1 VRFNINCIKNQ
12 KCAKNAGGPIG
23 PPAISLFHQPRHQ
36 NIAAA
41 QEIHHALGRKRL
53 ARHLRNIDQLS
64 LTDAILVGLAQ
75 AFAVF
80 PGISRSGSTITAG
93 LALGLERETAAR
105 FSFLL
110 SAPIIAGAGAKSAY
124 DIFKGIQAGTIAPN
138 EFVLFPLGF
147 IAAAIS
153 GYLCIKFLLRYLQ
166 SEVEHVTKQQGDQTA
181 ISDQN
186 YKFSLKSTEEM
197 NGHRC
202 YVFQVKP
209 VKKRVGLFKGRV
221 FLDAD
226 TGAIRR
232 AEGSFVK
239 SPSWWIKKIEFV
251 QDFDEIGGFNLP
263 VKLASISKVRV
274 IGRTV
279 VNVFHNNYQTVATTR
294 SQQVVSLGG
303 GAQ

>member
-1 VRFNINCIKNQ
+1 MRKAFPLPLLILLVALCGGAPAQIPAAGSAVLAGVSGVELQASASALTPEAALATYQRRMQEQATRLASYSDITLMEAQIPDSTQKGEYELRRSYTAPNRLEYTPVRFTGDGFVKN
-12 KCAKNAGGPIG
+12 N
-23 PPAISLFHQPRHQ
+23 
-36 NIAAA
+36 
-41 QEIHHALGRKRL
+41 
-53 ARHLRNIDQLS
+53 
-64 LTDAILVGLAQ
+64 V
-75 AFAVF
+75 
-80 PGISRSGSTITAG
+80 
-93 LALGLERETAAR
+93 
-105 FSFLL
+105 
-110 SAPIIAGAGAKSAY
+110 
-124 DIFKGIQAGTIAPN
+124 
-138 EFVLFPLGF
+138 
-147 IAAAIS
+147 
-153 GYLCIKFLLRYLQ
+153 LLRYLQ

-221 FLDAD
+221 FIDAD
-226 TGAIRR
+226 SGAIRR

-251 QDFDEIGGFNLP
+251 QDFDEVGGFNLP

-294 SQQVVSLGG
+294 TQQVVSLGG

>member
-1 VRFNINCIKNQ
+1 MVC
-12 KCAKNAGGPIG
+12 CDDYYGAKDFIFMRKAFTLHLLIL
-23 PPAISLFHQPRHQ
+23 SLALCGS
-36 NIAAA
+36 AAA
-41 QEIHHALGRKRL
+41 QLPGADAAVLAGASGIELQASASTLTPEAALATYQRRMQDQAARL
-53 ARHLRNIDQLS
+53 ASYSDITLMEAQIPDSTQKGEYELR
-64 LTDAILVGLAQ
+64 
-75 AFAVF
+75 
-80 PGISRSGSTITAG
+80 RSYT
-93 LALGLERETAAR
+93 
-105 FSFLL
+105 
-110 SAPIIAGAGAKSAY
+110 
-124 DIFKGIQAGTIAPN
+124 APN
-138 EFVLFPLGF
+138 RLEYTPVRFTGDGFV
-147 IAAAIS
+147 
-153 GYLCIKFLLRYLQ
+153 KNNVLLRYLQ

-221 FLDAD
+221 FIDAD

-279 VNVFHNNYQTVATTR
+279 VNVFHNNYQTVAATR